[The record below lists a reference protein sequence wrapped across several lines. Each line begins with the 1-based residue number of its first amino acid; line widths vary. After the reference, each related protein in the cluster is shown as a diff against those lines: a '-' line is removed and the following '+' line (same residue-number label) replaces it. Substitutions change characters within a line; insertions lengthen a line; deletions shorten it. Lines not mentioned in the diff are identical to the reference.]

1 MKPNEM
7 ATLPLQL
14 EKQFYEL
21 QDRIMSDVVR
31 RLRKTGGITSTAD
44 YQLNKILML
53 GGTTEFI
60 ESEIKRLAGLTDAQ
74 LWEIYDTVIEK
85 DYTRMR
91 SIYEQVNGNFI
102 PYEEN
107 HVLKQW
113 ADAVVRQTKGD
124 LKNITGSLGFQIS
137 IGGGRKAFTPLAD
150 YYQKYLDRAC
160 LDVVTGS
167 FDYNT
172 VLRRVV
178 REMTASGLQT
188 VDYASGYSSRAPVA
202 ARRAVLTGVH
212 QLTAKMNEAVAK
224 DLETEYFEV
233 TAHAGARPSHA
244 VWQGRVYKYQDLE
257 DVCGLG
263 EVTGLCG
270 ANCRHSYYAF
280 IPGVSVRAYP
290 DEYLEELREEDERI
304 RTFSGREYNGY
315 TATQRQRQY
324 ETTMRSQRANIR
336 QLKEGG
342 AVAEDIQ
349 AAQAR
354 YLNTLHEYQRFSR
367 AMNLEPQ
374 MERVYMDGLG
384 RMAGGRIPAKAASSR
399 VKAVE
404 KTVDSGI
411 LKLSHREQE
420 ALNRYF
426 SFESY
431 GLNDRLRR
439 GALTEIDLGMIG
451 YLDSALEK
459 MPKYKG
465 TLSRSIYFGNTELAC
480 GYADRFEVG
489 KEIRESQ
496 YISTK
501 RTDGLYNPD
510 GDVQIYILESKNGR
524 DLTGIKDDEGEVLF
538 PRGARFETIWK
549 EKKNGSHRIYLR
561 EV

>member
-1 MKPNEM
+1 MKPEEM
-7 ATLPLQL
+7 ATLPLLL

-44 YQLNKILML
+44 YQLNKVLML

-74 LWEIYDTVIEK
+74 VWEVYDTVAEK

-107 HVLKQW
+107 HVLQQW
-113 ADAVVRQTKGD
+113 ADAIVRQTKGE
-124 LKNITGSLGFQIS
+124 LKNITGSLGFQVPV
-137 IGGGRKAFTPLAD
+137 GGGKKAFTPLAE
-150 YYQKYLDRAC
+150 YYQRYLDRAC

-188 VDYASGYSSRAPVA
+188 ISYASGYSCRAPVA

-212 QLTAKMNEAVAK
+212 QLTAKMNDAVAK
-224 DLETEYFEV
+224 NLGTDYFEV
-233 TAHAGARPSHA
+233 TAHVGARPSHA
-244 VWQGRVYKYQDLE
+244 VWQGRVYSHQDLE

-263 EVTGLCG
+263 DVTGLCG

-280 IPGVSVRAYP
+280 LPGTSSRAYS

-304 RTFSGREYNGY
+304 RTFGGREYDGY
-315 TATQRQRQY
+315 GATQRQRQY
-324 ETTMRSQRANIR
+324 ETTMRSQRAEIR
-336 QLKEGG
+336 QLKEGR
-342 AVAEDIQ
+342 APEEDIQ

-354 YLNTLHEYQRFSR
+354 YLNTLHEYQRFSK
-367 AMNLEPQ
+367 AMDLEPQ

-384 RMAGGRIPAKAASSR
+384 RMSGGRIPTRTAASH

-404 KTVDSGI
+404 KPSDSAI
-411 LKLSHREQE
+411 LKRAKTKEVVEVHSVGRINREIYRCVTADIVTDEVIITDERIAHIEGRHPGDYQRYQQYIADMVLDPDYIVKDDRPFTAMVLKE
-420 ALNRYF
+420 FANVDKSKHFRLAL
-426 SFESY
+426 
-431 GLNDRLRR
+431 RL
-439 GALTEIDLGMIG
+439 LTPEDNQ
-451 YLDSALEK
+451 D
-459 MPKYKG
+459 YKNSVI
-465 TLSRSIYFGNTELAC
+465 TFM
-480 GYADRFEVG
+480 
-489 KEIRESQ
+489 KIREKEYVRLVKNKQ
-496 YISTK
+496 V
-501 RTDGLYNPD
+501 LY
-510 GDVQIYILESKNGR
+510 K
-524 DLTGIKDDEGEVLF
+524 
-538 PRGARFETIWK
+538 K
-549 EKKNGSHRIYLR
+549 E
-561 EV
+561 

>member
-1 MKPNEM
+1 MKPEEM
-7 ATLPLQL
+7 ATLPLVL

-31 RLRKTGGITSTAD
+31 RLKKTGGITSTAD
-44 YQLNKILML
+44 YQLDKILLL

-74 LWEIYDTVIEK
+74 VWEIYDTVVEK

-91 SIYEQVNGNFI
+91 SVYEQINGNFV

-107 HVLKQW
+107 YVLQQW
-113 ADAVVRQTKGD
+113 ADAVIRQTKGE
-124 LKNITGSLGFQIS
+124 LKNITRSLGFRVP

-178 REMTASGLQT
+178 REMTTSGLQT
-188 VDYASGYSSRAPVA
+188 VSYASEYSCRAPVA

-212 QLTAKMNEAVAK
+212 QLTAKMNEAVAR
-224 DLETEYFEV
+224 DLGSDHFEV

-244 VWQGRVYKYQDLE
+244 AWQGKVYSRQDLE

-270 ANCRHSYYAF
+270 ANCRHSYYVF
-280 IPGVSVRAYP
+280 LPGLSSRAYS
-290 DEYLEELREEDERI
+290 DEYLEELREEDARI
-304 RTFSGREYNGY
+304 RIFAGREYNGY

-342 AVAEDIQ
+342 AAAEDIQ

-354 YLNTLHEYQRFSR
+354 YLSTLHEYQRFSK
-367 AMNLEPQ
+367 AMNLDPQ

-384 RMAGGRIPAKAASSR
+384 RMAGGRIPAKAAAAH
-399 VKAVE
+399 VKPVE
-404 KTVDSGI
+404 KAADSGI
-411 LKLSHREQE
+411 LKAAKTKEVVEVHSVGRINREIYKCITADIVTDEVIITDERIAHIKERHPNDYERFCSYIPDIIKDPDYIIKANKPDTATVLKEIVDNNEKFQIILRIKTSKDNPDFKNSIITF
-420 ALNRYF
+420 LNI
-426 SFESY
+426 
-431 GLNDRLRR
+431 NDRTWNKYLR
-439 GALTEIDLGMIG
+439 
-451 YLDSALEK
+451 
-459 MPKYKG
+459 
-465 TLSRSIYFGNTELAC
+465 N
-480 GYADRFEVG
+480 
-489 KEIRESQ
+489 KEI
-496 YISTK
+496 
-501 RTDGLYNPD
+501 LY
-510 GDVQIYILESKNGR
+510 
-524 DLTGIKDDEGEVLF
+524 
-538 PRGARFETIWK
+538 
-549 EKKNGSHRIYLR
+549 KKG
-561 EV
+561 